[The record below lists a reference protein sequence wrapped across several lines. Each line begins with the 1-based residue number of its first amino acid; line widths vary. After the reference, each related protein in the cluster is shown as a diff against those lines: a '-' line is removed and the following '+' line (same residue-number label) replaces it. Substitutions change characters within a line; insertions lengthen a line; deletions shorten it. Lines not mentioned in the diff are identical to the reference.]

1 MVVPIT
7 ANSNKQIVAGL
18 MISRCSTTS
27 AALES
32 TRTAQLLTKYDAAI
46 EVGSRFQEPE
56 IGFVSCGFR
65 RLLMP
70 ARIETRTANTITSFT
85 VAHSHHNQLPQ

>member
-32 TRTAQLLTKYDAAI
+32 TATARQLLTKYDAAI
-46 EVGSRFQEPE
+46 EGGSRFQEPE
-56 IGFVSCGFR
+56 
-65 RLLMP
+65 
-70 ARIETRTANTITSFT
+70 
-85 VAHSHHNQLPQ
+85 